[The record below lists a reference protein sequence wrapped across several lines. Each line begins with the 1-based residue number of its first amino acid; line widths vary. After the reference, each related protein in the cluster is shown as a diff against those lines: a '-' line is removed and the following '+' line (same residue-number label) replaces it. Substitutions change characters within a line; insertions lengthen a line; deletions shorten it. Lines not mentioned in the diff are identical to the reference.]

1 MKITK
6 SRLKEIIM
14 EEISYLDQR
23 EINVTG
29 LFNISPEMLKRNVI
43 AMFEELATDIADGDY
58 EKVLGIVSN
67 KRQIEK
73 LITKVS
79 ALADDAEKNRGSK

>member
-14 EEISYLDQR
+14 EEISYLEQR